1 MEDTQLISLTTSSET
16 GMQDILALM
25 QTQNNYINQL
35 SSMII
40 SACADA
46 QVASNKEFISFI
58 QHFIKFV
65 QYQSGSMGF
74 SQALDTIRIYHFA
87 LLELLLDN
95 QIVAAAEQLE
105 LAISNLELAKCS
117 PRILANPQM
126 IVLHYGMDLLEEA
139 QLKIITLLE
148 ELVAVSRRGQ
158 LQN

>member
-58 QHFIKFV
+58 HHFIKFV